1 MPNAKLQS
9 MLFLQGQRCFFCNRT
24 IPKGEASVEH
34 LVPASK
40 GGPEHP
46 DNLVACCK
54 TLNTIFGNMSVKEKL
69 RAILKQNGKF
79 VCPNQPTQLP
89 VNQAASQHQQTK
101 TPAKPAP
108 SNGAKANV
116 PANRGKP
123 QIALPRDVVSSLSVR
138 TREPR

>member
-9 MLFLQGQRCFFCNRT
+9 MLFLQGQRCYFCDRI
-24 IPKGEASVEH
+24 IPKGEASLEH
-34 LVPASK
+34 LVPSS
-40 GGPEHP
+40 GGGSEHP

-54 TLNTIFGNMSVKEKL
+54 SLNALFGSMSIKEKL

-79 VCPNQPTQLP
+79 VCPNQPAQP
-89 VNQAASQHQQTK
+89 QVNQATAQHQQTK

-123 QIALPRDVVSSLSVR
+123 
-138 TREPR
+138 

>member
-9 MLFLQGQRCFFCNRT
+9 MLFLQGQRCFFCDRI
-24 IPKGEASVEH
+24 IPKGEASLEH
-34 LVPASK
+34 LVPSS
-40 GGPEHP
+40 GGGSEHP

-54 TLNTIFGNMSVKEKL
+54 TLNALFGSMSIKEKT
-69 RAILKQNGKF
+69 RVILKQNGKF
-79 VCPNQPTQLP
+79 VCPHQATQPQ
-89 VNQAASQHQQTK
+89 VNQATAQHQQTK

-123 QIALPRDVVSSLSVR
+123 
-138 TREPR
+138 